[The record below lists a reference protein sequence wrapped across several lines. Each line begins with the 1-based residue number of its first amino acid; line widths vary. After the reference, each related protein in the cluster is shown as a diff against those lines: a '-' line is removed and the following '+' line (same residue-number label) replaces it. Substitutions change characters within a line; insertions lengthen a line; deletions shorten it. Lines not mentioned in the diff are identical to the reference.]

1 MVDYHQPQRALTPIL
16 DIADWRTGAD
26 KAAVARDFDRICREI
41 GFFYLTGHGI
51 SPATMQSML
60 EQSARFFALDESIK
74 RSLHV
79 DWRRRG
85 YEPFGLQSL
94 DATVPPDIKESLLIG
109 LDQPDDHPYV
119 RRRLANYGRNNWPS
133 EEQLPGFRSFCEDYF
148 SQVYGV
154 GRTLMAIFATV
165 AGLPEDHFEPILVD
179 PMATLRLIHYP
190 PQPGAVVD
198 NQIGCGTHTDWGAV
212 TLLLQDD
219 TGGLEVED
227 SSGEWLYANPLPGA
241 YVVNIGDM
249 MPVWTNGA
257 YHSNPHRV
265 RNADP
270 HRHRYSVPLFIDPD
284 YDAKVSCLDAFL
296 PLDGTPALP
305 PRTVGEH
312 IDLMYAISYGHDAAG
327 HDTELRS

>member
-1 MVDYHQPQRALTPIL
+1 MVDYHAPKRGLTPVL
-16 DIADWRTGAD
+16 DITDWRNGRD
-26 KAAVARDFDRICREI
+26 KAAVAREFDRICRTI

-51 SPATMQSML
+51 PAAAMAGML
-60 EQSARFFALDESIK
+60 EQTARFFALDDAIK
-74 RSLHV
+74 RTLLV

-94 DATVPPDIKESLLIG
+94 DAAAPPDIKESLLLG

-119 RRRLANYGRNNWPS
+119 KRGLANYGPNLWPA
-133 EEQLPGFRSFCEDYF
+133 EEHLPGFRAFCEDYF
-148 SQVYGV
+148 SRVYTV
-154 GRTLMAIFATV
+154 GRSLMAIFASV

-212 TLLLQDD
+212 TLLLQDE
-219 TGGLEVED
+219 TGGLEVRD
-227 SSGEWLYANPLPGA
+227 KNGEWLYANPLPGA

-257 YHSNPHRV
+257 YHSNAHRV

-270 HRHRYSVPLFIDPD
+270 GRHRYSVPLFIDPD
-284 YDAKVSCLDAFL
+284 YDALVSCLDAFL
-296 PLDGTPALP
+296 PAGETPKIPA
-305 PRTVGEH
+305 RTVGEH
-312 IDLMYAISYGHDAAG
+312 IDLMYAISYGQASPEAMANP
-327 HDTELRS
+327 